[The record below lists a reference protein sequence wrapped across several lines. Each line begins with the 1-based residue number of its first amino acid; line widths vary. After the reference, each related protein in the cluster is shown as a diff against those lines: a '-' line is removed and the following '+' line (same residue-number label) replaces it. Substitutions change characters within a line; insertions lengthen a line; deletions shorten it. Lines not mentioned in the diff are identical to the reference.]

1 MQTLL
6 TLAYD
11 SFPSGRAGVALLAFR
26 LFVGVA
32 FILHGLGR
40 IRDLPGFAALY
51 HISYGQALAAKL
63 TQIVGG
69 ACLIVGFLTPVA
81 GLGIAA
87 TMVVATR
94 ILRQKGESFINPS
107 GHSWEGCA
115 FYVLAGIVIALLGPG
130 RFSIDALVFAT
141 RN

>member
-6 TLAYD
+6 ALAYD

-32 FILHGLGR
+32 FVLHGLGR
-40 IRDLPGFAALY
+40 IRDLPGFAAMY

-63 TQIVGG
+63 TQIIGG
-69 ACLIVGFLTPVA
+69 VFLIVGFLTPAA
-81 GLGIAA
+81 GLAIAT

-94 ILRQKGESFINPS
+94 ILRHKGESFINAT
-107 GHSWEGCA
+107 GHSWEGSA
-115 FYVLAGIVIALLGPG
+115 FYVLAGVVVALLGPG
-130 RFSIDALVFAT
+130 RFSIDALMFAS